1 MLMLWNDR
9 PRELWL
15 GERQLKCTLTLPN
28 APSITP
34 IRTLKPHQAM
44 VARGTWPKAKYQQCH
59 PSSPTRSAL
68 NIAAMGEQLM
78 LIFGSFYL
86 NVSLKVDGEELMSA
100 VYVCVCVS
108 VSVCSVCVG
117 VCVCVF
123 MSLWC
128 SRSLDWQ
135 DQLHYSIGPR
145 ALRQTLPWSGSGLDP
160 HPADGQICSSCY
172 LGSHLW
178 PLPPHLWP
186 PVTAAGGDQSSLTS
200 SPPPQ
205 ESNQLERVRLVS
217 VMESCQIR
225 ADAGSSLVRCHLG
238 FSSSPPALLHPP
250 PPFQSQQ
257 L

>member
-108 VSVCSVCVG
+108 VSVCSVCVR
-117 VCVCVF
+117 VCKCVCLQVVSRHYCGYCYK
-123 MSLWC
+123 MSFEFHSCLWNFTRC
-128 SRSLDWQ
+128 LLRTEHDARCVHLEYTKGLMKHKSKQADTHFTINDHGPKHKTLKKKNSETSL
-135 DQLHYSIGPR
+135 S
-145 ALRQTLPWSGSGLDP
+145 
-160 HPADGQICSSCY
+160 
-172 LGSHLW
+172 
-178 PLPPHLWP
+178 
-186 PVTAAGGDQSSLTS
+186 
-200 SPPPQ
+200 
-205 ESNQLERVRLVS
+205 
-217 VMESCQIR
+217 
-225 ADAGSSLVRCHLG
+225 
-238 FSSSPPALLHPP
+238 
-250 PPFQSQQ
+250 
-257 L
+257 